1 MTNEPPPYPGDPNPS
16 TNDLPA
22 YGSTPPPGGYPPPP
36 PEGGYPPPPPGGY
49 PAAPGGYG
57 GAPYSAPDAIGYGW
71 RKFKENAGVMIAATL
86 IVALGAIVLG
96 ILSEVIAPSP
106 NFLTNSGEFDFEVG
120 ATIASLIAQ
129 TITGTISYILY
140 AMMIK
145 GALDVV
151 DGGRFDIGRAFGAL
165 NIVKV
170 LVAGLL
176 VSLGTTI
183 GTLLCILPGV
193 AFSIFAFFT
202 LYFVVDRDID
212 PIESI
217 GASFTLV
224 GRNLGNGLL
233 TGLLS
238 VLVVLA
244 GALLCLV
251 GLLAA
256 FPIVTLAAAYAYRR
270 FQGQPVAP

>member
-1 MTNEPPPYPGDPNPS
+1 
-16 TNDLPA
+16 
-22 YGSTPPPGGYPPPP
+22 
-36 PEGGYPPPPPGGY
+36 
-49 PAAPGGYG
+49 
-57 GAPYSAPDAIGYGW
+57 
-71 RKFKENAGVMIAATL
+71 MIVATL
-86 IVALGAIVLG
+86 IVAAGSIALG

-106 NFLTNSGEFDFEVG
+106 ALFTKDGFQLEVG
-120 ATIASLIAQ
+120 ASLASGVAQ
-129 TITGTISYILY
+129 TITGTIGYLLY
-140 AMMIK
+140 AMLVR

-165 NIVKV
+165 KVPDV

-176 VSLGTTI
+176 VSLATTI
-183 GTLLCILPGV
+183 GALLCLLPGLV
-193 AFSIFAFFT
+193 FSVFAFFT
-202 LYFVVDRDID
+202 LYFVVDRRHD
-212 PIESI
+212 PVSSI

-224 GRNLGNGLL
+224 GRNFGNALL

-238 VLVVLA
+238 FLVLLA

-256 FPIVTLAAAYAYRR
+256 VPISTLAGAYAFRR

>member
-1 MTNEPPPYPGDPNPS
+1 MTNEPPPYPGDPDPS

-22 YGSTPPPGGYPPPP
+22 YGSPPP
-36 PEGGYPPPPPGGY
+36 PEGGYPPPPPPGGY
-49 PAAPGGYG
+49 PPAPGGYST
-57 GAPYSAPDAIGYGW
+57 PYSAPDAIGYGW
-71 RKFKENAGVMIAATL
+71 RKFKENAGAMIVATL
-86 IVALGAIVLG
+86 IVFVGTIVLAYV
-96 ILSEVIAPSP
+96 SESIAPSP
-106 NFLTNSGEFDFEVG
+106 AFFTNDGFEFEAG
-120 ATIASLIAQ
+120 ATLASLVAQ
-129 TITGTISYILY
+129 TITGTIGYILY
-140 AMMIK
+140 AMMIR
-145 GALDVV
+145 GGLDVV
-151 DGGRFDIGRAFGAL
+151 DGGRFDISRAFAAL

-170 LVAGLL
+170 LLAGLL

-183 GTLLCILPGV
+183 GTLLCILPGI

-224 GRNLGNGLL
+224 GRNFGNGLL
-233 TGLLS
+233 TGLLA
-238 VLVVLA
+238 VLVIVA

-256 FPIVTLAAAYAYRR
+256 FPIVTLAAAYAFRR